1 MSAREVPRSR
11 RSGSLC
17 ARGAVIALLALL
29 GTTLA
34 ACGKGSTPA
43 TAGAPGVASGIP
55 QTVRFAPAPLDR
67 LGVRVEP
74 AGGPTAAHALGLPGT
89 LEYASDRYAEVGV
102 LVEGRVTSLSVKV
115 GDVVKKGQV
124 LGAVTVPAIVTAQ
137 AEAIG
142 AQASLKVAR
151 EHAAREAALFEKQL
165 TTAREY
171 EVAKGEQTK
180 AEADLAAA
188 TAKLRLFGAGVP
200 SEGQAL
206 VANGSIPLV
215 APLDGVVV
223 RRDAVLGGFLRTD
236 ETAFAIADATSLWA
250 ILEIFEADLAY
261 VAVGADATIEVDA
274 LPGRTFKGKLAA
286 IEPDFGKA
294 SRTVRARVVVENE
307 GSVLRAGSFVRATIP
322 IPSTT
327 PSGALL
333 VPGASVQPLA
343 DRDVVFV
350 EKEPGVYEV
359 RPVTVG
365 RRTAQVAEITD
376 GLAKGERIAVHGA
389 FLLRGEISKQ

>member
-1 MSAREVPRSR
+1 MSAREARRSR

-17 ARGAVIALLALL
+17 ARGAAIALLALL
-29 GTTLA
+29 GTALA
-34 ACGKGSTPA
+34 ACGKGSAPA
-43 TAGAPGVASGIP
+43 TASPPGAAAAIP
-55 QTVRFAPAPLDR
+55 QAVRFAPGPLDR
-67 LGVRVEP
+67 LGVRVEA
-74 AGGPTAAHALGLPGT
+74 AGGPTAAHSLGLPGT

-137 AEAIG
+137 GEAIG

-151 EHAAREAALFEKQL
+151 EHAARESALFEKQL
-165 TTAREY
+165 TTAREL

-188 TAKLRLFGAGVP
+188 TAKLRLFGAAVP

-215 APLDGVVV
+215 APIDGVIV

-307 GSVLRAGSFVRATIP
+307 GSALRAGSFVRATIP

-327 PSGALL
+327 PAGALL

-350 EKEPGVYEV
+350 EKEPGAYEV